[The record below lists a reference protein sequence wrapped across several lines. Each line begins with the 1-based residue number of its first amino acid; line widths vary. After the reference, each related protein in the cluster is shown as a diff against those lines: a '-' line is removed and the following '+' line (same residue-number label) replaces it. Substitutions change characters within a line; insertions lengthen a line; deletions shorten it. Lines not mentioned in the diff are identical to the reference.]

1 MIFAVWLGWLP
12 FGMNLPAGMTA
23 GGGGHRRAHPASASP
38 GADTRADG
46 RGKHHAA
53 YTGENDC
60 DHGERLCA
68 VCAARGESSGYIVKR
83 HALRNL
89 VLPAITLQFGSISEI
104 FGGSV
109 LVEQV
114 FSYPGLGQAAIDA
127 GLGSDVSLLLAITVI
142 STLFVFLGNLAA
154 NVLYGV
160 IDPQIRRGRSH
171 G

>member
-1 MIFAVWLGWLP
+1 MPCATWCSLP
-12 FGMNLPAGMTA
+12 
-23 GGGGHRRAHPASASP
+23 SP
-38 GADTRADG
+38 
-46 RGKHHAA
+46 
-53 YTGENDC
+53 
-60 DHGERLCA
+60 
-68 VCAARGESSGYIVKR
+68 
-83 HALRNL
+83 
-89 VLPAITLQFGSISEI
+89 LQFGSISEI

-142 STLFVFLGNLAA
+142 STLFVFLGNLVA